1 MSILKRTK
9 IKNYK
14 INAPQILKSRI
25 NFILLIVFLLCL
37 TLVIRLGQLQI
48 VEGDTYQEQI
58 ENASYV
64 EVNNSAPRGN
74 IYDRNGELLVGN
86 ESVRTV
92 FFTRHRNMLP
102 NDILSIAREL
112 SEVIEMPDETVGLRD
127 RQDFV
132 LNNYFEN
139 VSNIIPEQYD
149 MFQTGSLSFNDLAQE
164 FYDVSTMDDMDRIL
178 DDDDLNLIKIY
189 IKMVNAQELQPTIIK
204 NEGVSEKEFA
214 DINENID
221 PISGVTTG
229 MDWKREYP
237 YDESLRVIL
246 GDVSTATEGLPAEL
260 AEYYVAQGYSRNDRV
275 GKSYLELMYEEV
287 LSGEKEVIKYST
299 DRSGTVI
306 NQEVFDPGAPGDDIY
321 LTIDIELQ
329 QELEDLA
336 EYHLLQLRSIAERT
350 AERNDAQGNI
360 DYTIIPD
367 HVSTVL
373 LAVQDPNNGDILAMV
388 GKQINDD
395 GNIVEFDYANFTTTY
410 AVGSSIKAA
419 VIAAGYIND
428 LYSPGHIVTDRRMV
442 FQDGTSVTS
451 LFNRNSVYDVTDRE
465 ALMVSSNIYMFQTA
479 LLLAGEPYVE
489 GMQVPA
495 NVETA
500 GRQLRSVFQ
509 SFGLGS
515 STGLDLPNE
524 AEGISPPFDYNAMEY
539 LNFSIGQLDTY
550 SNMQL
555 LQYISTIAAD
565 GQRMKHNIV
574 KEVRKGDPNNES
586 PIIASEGPE
595 VLNILELNDTEL
607 GQIQLGLHDVFH
619 GSDQNRN
626 LWGTAYL
633 THSDLEPEAAGKTGT
648 AEAFYE
654 GEQVLNHTFVG
665 YAPYEEPSMAFSVVI
680 PHMPLVIPYFPTN
693 HISRDV
699 INKYYELYEGQPA
712 QSYFQ
717 YDFEEIYQGF
727 VRGTF

>member
-1 MSILKRTK
+1 M
-9 IKNYK
+9 
-14 INAPQILKSRI
+14 
-25 NFILLIVFLLCL
+25 IVFLLCL
-37 TLVIRLGQLQI
+37 ALVIRLGQLQI

-102 NDILSIAREL
+102 NDILNIARDL
-112 SEVIEMPDETVGLRD
+112 SEIIEMPEENIGLRD

-139 VSNIIPEQYD
+139 VESIIPEQFA
-149 MFQTGSLSFNDLAQE
+149 MFKEGSLSFYDLTQS
-164 FYDVSTMDDMDRIL
+164 FYEVATMDDMERIL
-178 DDDDLNLIKIY
+178 NEDDLNLIKIY

-204 NEGVSEKEFA
+204 NREVTEKEFA

-229 MDWKREYP
+229 MDWNREYP
-237 YDESLRVIL
+237 YGDSLRVIL
-246 GDVSTATEGLPAEL
+246 GDVSTATEGLPAEH

-299 DRSGTVI
+299 DKSGTVI
-306 NQEVFDPGAPGDDIY
+306 HQEVFDPGAPGDDIY

-329 QELEDLA
+329 QELEAMA
-336 EYHLLQLRSIAERT
+336 EYHLTQLRSIAERA
-350 AERNDAQGNI
+350 AERNEVQGNI

-367 HVSTVL
+367 YVSTVL

-388 GKQINDD
+388 GKQINDN
-395 GNIVEFDYANFTTTY
+395 GEIIEFDYANFTTTY

-419 VIAAGYIND
+419 VITAGYVHD
-428 LYSPGHIVTDRRMV
+428 LYSPGHVMTDKRMV

-451 LFNRNSVYDVTDRE
+451 FFNRNSVYDVTDRQ

-479 LLLAGEPYVE
+479 LLLAGEKYVE

-495 NVETA
+495 NIETA
-500 GRQLRSVFQ
+500 GQQLRNVFQ

-515 STGLDLPNE
+515 STGLNLPNE
-524 AEGISPPFDYNAMEY
+524 AKGISPAFDYNAMEY

-555 LQYISTIAAD
+555 LQYIATVAAD
-565 GQRMKHNIV
+565 GKRMKHNIV

-586 PIIASEGPE
+586 PTISSVSPE
-595 VLNILELNDTEL
+595 VLNVLELNNQEL
-607 GQIQLGLHDVFH
+607 TQIQSGLHDVFH
-619 GSDQNRN
+619 GSEPERN
-626 LWGTAYL
+626 LWGTAFA
-633 THSDLEPEAAGKTGT
+633 THYDIEPEAAGKTGT
-648 AEAFYE
+648 AEAYFE

-665 YAPYEEPSMAFSVVI
+665 YAPYEEPTMAFSVVF

-693 HISRDV
+693 HISRDI

-712 QSYFQ
+712 QSYYQ
-717 YDFEEIYQGF
+717 YDFEEIYKGF